1 MQMKGNQYKREKY
14 MEKLMRGEC
23 SGFVSGNMASMV
35 RTQLGKR
42 EFSIFCPFEGAD
54 KIIFYTKN
62 EPKVSLC
69 KILCKG
75 EITHAM
81 ILGTLFGLSLCD
93 DVFGDIIYYQGYFYV
108 YVFSDIY
115 AYLKQELVQ
124 IGKYSAQIEEV
135 PLDSLADYRREFLT
149 KKVIVSSLR
158 VDNVISRVIGDSREA
173 ILEKI
178 REQEVILNDEVLR
191 KRNAILKEGDR
202 FSVRKY
208 GKFLFEE
215 IEGKTKKEHFIL
227 KIQKYC

>member
-1 MQMKGNQYKREKY
+1 MRGNQYKQEKY

-35 RTQLGKR
+35 RMQLGKR
-42 EFSIFCPFEGAD
+42 EFSTFCPFEGAD
-54 KIIFYTKN
+54 KVIFYTKAK
-62 EPKVSLC
+62 PKVSLC

-81 ILGTLFGLSLCD
+81 VLGTLFGLSLCD
-93 DVFGDIIYYQGYFYV
+93 DVFGDIVYYQGHFYV
-108 YVFSDIY
+108 YIFSEIY
-115 AYLKQELVQ
+115 DYLKQELVQ
-124 IGKYSAQIEEV
+124 IGKYSARIEEV
-135 PLDSLADYRREFLT
+135 PLDSLADYQREFLT

-158 VDNVISRVIGDSREA
+158 VDNVISRVIGDSREG
-173 ILEKI
+173 ILERI
-178 REQEVILNDEVLR
+178 REQEVILNDEVLK
-191 KRNAILKEGDR
+191 KRNVILKEGDR

-208 GKFLFEE
+208 GKFSFEE